1 MGFMCTFVKTLQNY
15 YDMITRMRRR
25 LFFAIMMMVTTLTA
39 MSAVYEPSLTS
50 DSEVCVF
57 FEANGT
63 VNDTPK
69 IWVWAGNTD
78 GRDYVGTNWPGAAM
92 TYMGDTQSGNKI
104 YKWTYTG
111 SLAMPTGLIFTWNNQ
126 GGRVDLSYTY
136 HGYYVMGQL
145 TKVIGAGESTFVPN
159 HHVIYE
165 LDLYNFT
172 SQGTLAAAQ
181 QRLDYLKDLGVD
193 VVWLMPIHPRGI
205 LGRIG
210 TLGSPYA
217 PRDYYAVNSDFG
229 TLADLQAFV
238 AAAHSRGMQ
247 VWLDWVANHTA
258 KDNVW
263 ITEHRDYY
271 NSTLTSPNGY
281 GDVYQLDYSKEVTQV
296 AMIEA
301 MEYWIDQADIDGFR
315 CDYISSP
322 TIPTAFWTRAIT
334 ALKEY
339 KPGKTITM
347 LGEGDMANSVPRLL
361 VCGWDYDYA
370 WGFQSALVNN
380 KNNPAGVL
388 AQCKNLVGD
397 LRFTDISRMVY
408 LTNHDQNYNS
418 SMNTQYGNNAYAFT
432 VLTFTL
438 YGMPMLYNGQETGY
452 LMSRKLDY
460 FNRTPINW
468 NSVDNK
474 MLNTVKALTALKH
487 SCDALID
494 NGDRASEVTFLSTGN
509 NNLVAYTRHHNDQT
523 ALIVLNL
530 GSSTVNSV
538 VTGLEAGEWK
548 LAIDVDNIADGL
560 TAIPV
565 TLNSTQSITLPAGGY
580 KVYYKGEPTPEWQN
594 GDIDHDHEIS
604 INDVSM
610 LISFLL
616 SRTPV
621 EPELLMRGDI
631 DHDGEVSIN
640 DVTALIDILLRG
652 H

>member
-1 MGFMCTFVKTLQNY
+1 MQTKV
-15 YDMITRMRRR
+15 RR
-25 LFFAIMMMVTTLTA
+25 FFSFSILMMVALVSLA
-39 MSAVYEPSLTS
+39 AVYEPTLTS

-63 VNDTPK
+63 VTDAPK
-69 IWVWAGNTD
+69 VWVWAGNTD
-78 GRDYVGTNWPGAAM
+78 GRNYVGTEWPGAAM
-92 TYMGDTQSGNKI
+92 TYMGDTQTGNKI

-111 SLAMPTGLIFTWNNQ
+111 TLAMPTGLIFTWNNQ
-126 GGRVDLSYTY
+126 GGRVDGSFTN
-136 HGYYVMGQL
+136 HGYYVMGEL
-145 TKVIGAGESTFVPN
+145 TKIVGAGESTFVPN
-159 HHVIYE
+159 QNVIYE

-193 VVWLMPIHPRGI
+193 IIWLMPIHPRGI
-205 LGRIG
+205 QGRIG
-210 TLGSPYA
+210 SLGSPYA
-217 PRDYYAVNSDFG
+217 PRDYHAVNSDFG
-229 TLADLQAFV
+229 TIADLKAFV
-238 AAAHSRGMQ
+238 TAAHQRGMQ

-263 ITEHRDYY
+263 ITQHRDYY

-281 GDVYQLDYSKEVTQV
+281 GDVYQLDYSKEATQL

-301 MEYWIDQADIDGFR
+301 MQYWIDQVDIDGYR
-315 CDYISSP
+315 CDYISSN
-322 TIPTAFWTRAIT
+322 TIPTSFWTRAIK

-370 WGFQSALVNN
+370 WGFQSGLVNN
-380 KNNPAGVL
+380 KNNPTGVL
-388 AQCKNLVGD
+388 NQCKNLVKD
-397 LRFTDISRMVY
+397 LRFVDISRMVY

-418 SMNTQYGNNAYAFT
+418 SMTTQYGNNAYAFT

-494 NGDRASEVTFLSTGN
+494 NGDRAAEVTFLNTGN
-509 NNLVAYTRHHNDQT
+509 NNVMAYTRHHNEQT
-523 ALIVLNL
+523 ALVVLNL
-530 GSSTVNSV
+530 GTSSVSTVVS
-538 VTGLEAGEWK
+538 GLEAGSWK
-548 LAIDVDNIADGL
+548 RAIDVSNIDQGL
-560 TAIPV
+560 TDIPV
-565 TLNSTQSITLPAGGY
+565 TLNSTQSFTIPAGGY
-580 KVYYKGEPTPEWQN
+580 QVYVKGEPQSDYIP
-594 GDIDHDHEIS
+594 GDV
-604 INDVSM
+604 NN
-610 LISFLL
+610 
-616 SRTPV
+616 
-621 EPELLMRGDI
+621 
-631 DHDGEVSIN
+631 DGEVSVA
-640 DVTALIDILLRG
+640 DVTRIIDIITGDEADDATLKRADVNQDNEITVADVIRVIDIIIGLA
-652 H
+652 

>member
-1 MGFMCTFVKTLQNY
+1 
-15 YDMITRMRRR
+15 MRRLISLSILMMAA
-25 LFFAIMMMVTTLTA
+25 LFAVA
-39 MSAVYEPSLTS
+39 AVYEPTLTS

-57 FEANGT
+57 FEADGT
-63 VNDTPK
+63 VTSGPN

-78 GRDYVGTNWPGAAM
+78 GRSYVGTDWPGPMM
-92 TYMGDTQSGNKI
+92 TYMGDSQSGKKI

-111 SLAMPTGLIFTWNNQ
+111 SLTMPTGLIFTWNNQ
-126 GGRVDLSYTY
+126 NGRVDGSFTN

-145 TKVIGAGESTFVPN
+145 TKIIGAGPCTFVPN
-159 HHVIYE
+159 RNVIYE

-181 QRLDYLKDLGVD
+181 QRLDYLKDLGID
-193 VVWLMPIHPRGI
+193 IIWLMPIHPRGI
-205 LGRIG
+205 QGRIG
-210 TLGSPYA
+210 SLGSPYA
-217 PRDYYAVNSDFG
+217 PRDYHAVNSDFG

-238 AAAHSRGMQ
+238 TAAHQRGMQ

-263 ITEHRDYY
+263 ITQHRDYY

-281 GDVYQLDYSKEVTQV
+281 GDVYQLDYSKEATQL

-301 MEYWIDQADIDGFR
+301 MEYWIDAADIDGFR
-315 CDYISSP
+315 CDYISSN
-322 TIPTAFWTRAIT
+322 TIPTSFWTRAIK

-347 LGEGDMANSVPRLL
+347 LGEGDMANSVSRLL

-380 KNNPAGVL
+380 KSNPAGVL
-388 AQCKNLVGD
+388 NQCRNLVGD

-408 LTNHDQNYNS
+408 LTNHDQNYSNS
-418 SMNTQYGNNAYAFT
+418 MTSQYGNNAYAFT

-468 NSVDNK
+468 NTVDNK

-494 NGDRASEVTFLSTGN
+494 NGDRASEVTFHTTGN
-509 NNLVAYTRHHNDQT
+509 SNVIAYTRHHNDQT
-523 ALIVLNL
+523 ALVVLNL
-530 GSSTVNSV
+530 GTSTINTV
-538 VTGLEAGEWK
+538 VTGLEPGQWK
-548 LAIDVDNIADGL
+548 LAIDVDNISAGL
-560 TAIPV
+560 TATPV
-565 TLNSTQSITLPAGGY
+565 TFSSTQSFTLPAGGY
-580 KVYYKGEPTPEWQN
+580 KVYYNGEPASSQLIGDVN
-594 GDIDHDHEIS
+594 G
-604 INDVSM
+604 
-610 LISFLL
+610 
-616 SRTPV
+616 
-621 EPELLMRGDI
+621 
-631 DHDGEVSIN
+631 DGEVNIG
-640 DVTALIDILLRG
+640 DVTMLINEILNQTPDSVYDPKADVNGDREVNIGDVTYLIAIILVS
-652 H
+652 

>member
-1 MGFMCTFVKTLQNY
+1 MTTKILRLLTLFVILISSQ
-15 YDMITRMRRR
+15 
-25 LFFAIMMMVTTLTA
+25 FVQAAI
-39 MSAVYEPSLTS
+39 YEPTIAG

-57 FEANGT
+57 FEADGT
-63 VNDTPK
+63 VTDSPK

-78 GRDYVGTNWPGAAM
+78 GRTYVGADWPGPAM
-92 TYMGDTQSGNKI
+92 TYMGDSQSGKKI

-111 SLAMPTGLIFTWNNQ
+111 TLTMPTGLIFTWNNQ
-126 GGRVDLSYTY
+126 NGRVDGSFTN

-145 TKVIGAGESTFVPN
+145 SKIIGAGPSTFVPN
-159 HHVIYE
+159 QNVIYE

-181 QRLDYLKDLGVD
+181 QRLDYLKDLGID
-193 VVWLMPIHPRGI
+193 IVWLMPIHPRGVQ
-205 LGRIG
+205 GRIG
-210 TLGSPYA
+210 SLGSPYA
-217 PRDYYAVNSDFG
+217 PRDYHAVNSDFG
-229 TLADLQAFV
+229 TIADLKAFV
-238 AAAHSRGMQ
+238 AAAHQRGMQ

-263 ITEHRDYY
+263 ITQHREYY

-281 GDVYQLDYSKEVTQV
+281 GDVYQLDYSKEATQL

-315 CDYISSP
+315 CDYISSN
-322 TIPTAFWTRAIT
+322 TIPTSFWTRAIK

-339 KPGKTITM
+339 KPGKTIYM
-347 LGEGDMANSVPRLL
+347 LGEGDMANSVQRLL

-380 KNNPAGVL
+380 KSNPAGVL
-388 AQCKNLVGD
+388 SQCRNLVGD
-397 LRFTDISRMVY
+397 LRFIDISRMVY

-418 SMNTQYGNNAYAFT
+418 SMTTQYGNNAYAFT

-494 NGDRASEVTFLSTGN
+494 NGDRASEVTFLTTGN
-509 NNLVAYTRHHNDQT
+509 NNLIAYTRHHNAQT
-523 ALIVLNL
+523 ALVLLNL
-530 GSSTVNSV
+530 GTSAVNTVVS
-538 VTGLEAGEWK
+538 GLEAGEWK
-548 LAIDVDNIADGL
+548 LAIDVENISAEL
-560 TAIPV
+560 TATPV
-565 TLNSTQSITLPAGGY
+565 NFNASQSFSVPAGGY
-580 KVYYKGEPTPEWQN
+580 KVYYKGEPASHTLIGDVN
-594 GDIDHDHEIS
+594 G
-604 INDVSM
+604 
-610 LISFLL
+610 
-616 SRTPV
+616 
-621 EPELLMRGDI
+621 
-631 DHDGEVSIN
+631 DGEVNIGDVTALISIILSATPESAYEPDADVN
-640 DVTALIDILLRG
+640 GDGEINIGDVTALIDFILRS
-652 H
+652 

>member
-1 MGFMCTFVKTLQNY
+1 
-15 YDMITRMRRR
+15 MIVA
-25 LFFAIMMMVTTLTA
+25 LHAV
-39 MSAVYEPSLTS
+39 SAVYEPTLAS

-63 VNDTPK
+63 VTDTPK
-69 IWVWAGNTD
+69 IWVWEGNTD
-78 GRDYVGTNWPGAAM
+78 GREYVGTAWPGAAM

-111 SLAMPTGLIFTWNNQ
+111 TLALPSGLIFTWNNQ
-126 GGRVDLSYTY
+126 GGRVDGSFTN

-159 HHVIYE
+159 QNVIYE

-181 QRLDYLKDLGVD
+181 QRLDYLKDLGID
-193 VVWLMPIHPRGI
+193 IIWLMPIHPRGV

-210 TLGSPYA
+210 SLGSPYA
-217 PRDYYAVNSDFG
+217 PRDYHAVNSDFG

-238 AAAHSRGMQ
+238 AAAHQRGMQ

-263 ITEHRDYY
+263 ITQHRDYY

-281 GDVYQLDYSKEVTQV
+281 GDVYQLDYSKDATQV

-315 CDYISSP
+315 CDYISSN
-322 TIPTAFWTRAIT
+322 TIPTAFWTRAIK

-347 LGEGDMANSVPRLL
+347 LGEGDMANSVSRLL

-370 WGFQSALVNN
+370 WGFQSSLVNN
-380 KNNPAGVL
+380 KNNPNGVL
-388 AQCKNLVGD
+388 NQCRNLVGD
-397 LRFTDISRMVY
+397 LRFINTSRMVY
-408 LTNHDQNYNS
+408 LTNHDQNYNTT
-418 SMNTQYGNNAYAFT
+418 MNSQYGNNVYAFT

-438 YGMPMLYNGQETGY
+438 YGMPMLYNGQETGN

-494 NGDRASEVTFLSTGN
+494 NGDRAAEVTFLTTGN
-509 NNLVAYTRHHNDQT
+509 NNLVAYTRHHNSQT
-523 ALIVLNL
+523 ALVLLNL
-530 GSSTVNSV
+530 GTSAVNTTVS
-538 VTGLEAGEWK
+538 GLEAGEWK
-548 LAIDVDNIADGL
+548 RAIDVNNIADGL

-565 TLNSTQSITLPAGGY
+565 TLNATQSFTIPAGGFQ
-580 KVYYKGEPTPEWQN
+580 VYVKGEPESPFLN
-594 GDIDHDHEIS
+594 GDV
-604 INDVSM
+604 N
-610 LISFLL
+610 
-616 SRTPV
+616 
-621 EPELLMRGDI
+621 G
-631 DHDGEVSIN
+631 DGEVSIADVNVVIDILLGFVSSEPYEGRADVNN
-640 DVTALIDILLRG
+640 DKEISIADVNVLIDILLG
-652 H
+652 FI

>member
-1 MGFMCTFVKTLQNY
+1 MQTKV
-15 YDMITRMRRR
+15 RR
-25 LFFAIMMMVTTLTA
+25 LFSFSILMMVALVSLA
-39 MSAVYEPSLTS
+39 AVYEPTLTS

-63 VNDTPK
+63 VTDAPK
-69 IWVWAGNTD
+69 VWVWAGNTD
-78 GRDYVGTNWPGAAM
+78 GRNYVGTEWPGAAM
-92 TYMGDTQSGNKI
+92 TYMGDTQTGNKI

-111 SLAMPTGLIFTWNNQ
+111 TLAMPTGLIFTWNNQ
-126 GGRVDLSYTY
+126 GGRVDGSFTN
-136 HGYYVMGQL
+136 HGYYVMGEL
-145 TKVIGAGESTFVPN
+145 TKIVGAGESTFVPN
-159 HHVIYE
+159 QNVIYE

-193 VVWLMPIHPRGI
+193 IIWLMPIHPRGI
-205 LGRIG
+205 QGRIG
-210 TLGSPYA
+210 SLGSPYA
-217 PRDYYAVNSDFG
+217 PRDYHAVNSDFG
-229 TLADLQAFV
+229 TIADLKAFV
-238 AAAHSRGMQ
+238 TAAHQRGMQ

-263 ITEHRDYY
+263 ITQHRDYY

-281 GDVYQLDYSKEVTQV
+281 GDVYQLDYSKEATQL

-301 MEYWIDQADIDGFR
+301 MQYWIDQVDIDGYR
-315 CDYISSP
+315 CDYISSN
-322 TIPTAFWTRAIT
+322 TIPTSFWTRAIK

-370 WGFQSALVNN
+370 WGFQSGLVNN
-380 KNNPAGVL
+380 KNNPTGVL
-388 AQCKNLVGD
+388 NQCKNLVKD
-397 LRFTDISRMVY
+397 LRFVDISRMVH

-418 SMNTQYGNNAYAFT
+418 SMRTQYGNNAYAFT

-474 MLNTVKALTALKH
+474 MFNTVKALTALKH

-494 NGDRASEVTFLSTGN
+494 NGDRAAEVTFLNTGN
-509 NNLVAYTRHHNDQT
+509 NNVMAYTRHHNEQT
-523 ALIVLNL
+523 ALVVLNL
-530 GSSTVNSV
+530 GTSSVSTVVS
-538 VTGLEAGEWK
+538 GLEAGSWK
-548 LAIDVDNIADGL
+548 RAIDVSNIDQGL
-560 TAIPV
+560 TDIPV
-565 TLNSTQSITLPAGGY
+565 TLNSTQSFTIPAGGY
-580 KVYYKGEPTPEWQN
+580 QVYVKGEPQSDYIP
-594 GDIDHDHEIS
+594 GDV
-604 INDVSM
+604 NN
-610 LISFLL
+610 
-616 SRTPV
+616 
-621 EPELLMRGDI
+621 
-631 DHDGEVSIN
+631 DGEVSVA
-640 DVTALIDILLRG
+640 DVTRIIDIITGDEADDATLKRADVNQDNEITVADVIRVIDIIIGLA
-652 H
+652 

>member
-1 MGFMCTFVKTLQNY
+1 MTK
-15 YDMITRMRRR
+15 MRR
-25 LFFAIMMMVTTLTA
+25 LIYVSIMMMVALCSTA
-39 MSAVYEPSLTS
+39 AVYEPALTS
-50 DSEVCVF
+50 DDEVCVF

-63 VNDTPK
+63 VTDAPC
-69 IWVWAGNTD
+69 IWVWEGRTD
-78 GRDYVGTNWPGAAM
+78 GRDYVGTDWPGPAM

-111 SLAMPTGLIFTWNNQ
+111 TLAMPTGLIFTWNNQ
-126 GGRVDLSYTY
+126 GGRVDGTFTN

-145 TKVIGAGESTFVPN
+145 TRIIGAGESTFVPN
-159 HHVIYE
+159 QNVIYE

-181 QRLDYLKDLGVD
+181 QRLDYLKDLGID
-193 VVWLMPIHPRGI
+193 IIWLMPIHPRGVQ
-205 LGRIG
+205 GRIG
-210 TLGSPYA
+210 SLGSPYA
-217 PRDYYAVNSDFG
+217 PRDYHAVNSDFG
-229 TLADLQAFV
+229 TIADLKAFV
-238 AAAHSRGMQ
+238 AAAHERGMQ

-263 ITEHRDYY
+263 ITQHRDFY

-281 GDVYQLDYSKEVTQV
+281 GDVYQLDYSKEATQL

-301 MEYWIDQADIDGFR
+301 MQYWIDQVDIDGYR
-315 CDYISSP
+315 CDYISSN
-322 TIPTAFWTRAIT
+322 TIPTSFWTRAIK

-347 LGEGDMANSVPRLL
+347 LGEGDMANSVSRLL

-370 WGFQSALVNN
+370 WGFQSGLVNN
-380 KNNPAGVL
+380 KTNPTGVL
-388 AQCKNLVGD
+388 NQCRNLVGD
-397 LRFTDISRMVY
+397 LRFVDISRMVY

-418 SMNTQYGNNAYAFT
+418 SMTTQYGNNAYAFT

-468 NSVDNK
+468 NSVDSK

-494 NGDRASEVTFLSTGN
+494 NGDRASEVNFLTTGN
-509 NNLVAYTRHHNDQT
+509 NNVVAYTRHHNEQT

-530 GSSTVNSV
+530 GSSAVNTT

-548 LAIDVDNIADGL
+548 LAIDVDNIAAGL
-560 TAIPV
+560 TATPV
-565 TLNSTQSITLPAGGY
+565 NLNATQSFSIPAGGY
-580 KVYYKGEPTPEWQN
+580 KVYYKGEPAADWLPGDVN
-594 GDIDHDHEIS
+594 GDGEIN
-604 INDVSM
+604 IGDVSKIIDVI
-610 LISFLL
+610 LGYDNDS
-616 SRTPV
+616 
-621 EPELLMRGDI
+621 DI
-631 DHDGEVSIN
+631 FAKSDVNGDGEVNIG
-640 DVTALIDILLRG
+640 DVSRVIDIILG
-652 H
+652 I

>member
-1 MGFMCTFVKTLQNY
+1 MQTKV
-15 YDMITRMRRR
+15 RR
-25 LFFAIMMMVTTLTA
+25 LFSFSIMMMVALVSLA
-39 MSAVYEPSLTS
+39 AVYEPTLTS

-63 VNDTPK
+63 VTDAPK
-69 IWVWAGNTD
+69 VWVWAGNTD
-78 GRDYVGTNWPGAAM
+78 GRNYVGTEWPGAAM
-92 TYMGDTQSGNKI
+92 TYMGDTQTGNKI

-111 SLAMPTGLIFTWNNQ
+111 TLAMPTGLIFTWNNQ
-126 GGRVDLSYTY
+126 GGRVDGSFTN
-136 HGYYVMGQL
+136 HGYYVMGEL
-145 TKVIGAGESTFVPN
+145 TKIIGAGESTFVPN
-159 HHVIYE
+159 QNVIYE

-193 VVWLMPIHPRGI
+193 IIWLMPIHPRGI
-205 LGRIG
+205 QGRIG
-210 TLGSPYA
+210 SLGSPYA
-217 PRDYYAVNSDFG
+217 PRDYHAVNSDFG
-229 TLADLQAFV
+229 TIADLKAFV
-238 AAAHSRGMQ
+238 TAAHQRGMQ

-263 ITEHRDYY
+263 ITQHRDYY

-281 GDVYQLDYSKEVTQV
+281 GDVYQLDYSKEATQL

-301 MEYWIDQADIDGFR
+301 MQYWIDQVDIDGYR
-315 CDYISSP
+315 CDYISSN
-322 TIPTAFWTRAIT
+322 TIPTSFWTRAIK

-370 WGFQSALVNN
+370 WGFQSGLVNN
-380 KNNPAGVL
+380 KNNPTGVL
-388 AQCKNLVGD
+388 NQCKNLVKD
-397 LRFTDISRMVY
+397 LRFVDISRMVY

-418 SMNTQYGNNAYAFT
+418 SMTTQYGNNAYAFT

-494 NGDRASEVTFLSTGN
+494 NGDRAAEVTFLNTGN
-509 NNLVAYTRHHNDQT
+509 NNVMAYTRHHNEQT
-523 ALIVLNL
+523 ALVVLNL
-530 GSSTVNSV
+530 GTSSVSTVVS
-538 VTGLEAGEWK
+538 GLEAGSWK
-548 LAIDVDNIADGL
+548 RAIDVSNIDQGL
-560 TAIPV
+560 TDIPV
-565 TLNSTQSITLPAGGY
+565 TLNSTQSFTIPAGGY
-580 KVYYKGEPTPEWQN
+580 QVYVKGEPQSDYIP
-594 GDIDHDHEIS
+594 GDV
-604 INDVSM
+604 NN
-610 LISFLL
+610 
-616 SRTPV
+616 
-621 EPELLMRGDI
+621 
-631 DHDGEVSIN
+631 DGEVSVA
-640 DVTALIDILLRG
+640 DVTRIIDIITGDEADDATLKRADVNQDNEITVADVIRVIDIIIGLA
-652 H
+652 

>member
-1 MGFMCTFVKTLQNY
+1 MTTKILRLLTLFVILISSQ
-15 YDMITRMRRR
+15 
-25 LFFAIMMMVTTLTA
+25 FVQAAI
-39 MSAVYEPSLTS
+39 YEPTIAG

-57 FEANGT
+57 FEADGT
-63 VNDTPK
+63 VTDSPK

-78 GRDYVGTNWPGAAM
+78 GRTYVGADWPGPAM
-92 TYMGDTQSGNKI
+92 TYMGDSQSGKKI

-111 SLAMPTGLIFTWNNQ
+111 TLTMPTGLIFTWNNQ
-126 GGRVDLSYTY
+126 NGRVDGSFTN

-145 TKVIGAGESTFVPN
+145 TKIIGAGPSTFVPN
-159 HHVIYE
+159 QNVIYE

-181 QRLDYLKDLGVD
+181 QRLDYLKDLGID
-193 VVWLMPIHPRGI
+193 IVWLMPIHPRGVQ
-205 LGRIG
+205 GRIG
-210 TLGSPYA
+210 SLGSPYA
-217 PRDYYAVNSDFG
+217 PRDYHAVNSDFG
-229 TLADLQAFV
+229 TIADLKAFV
-238 AAAHSRGMQ
+238 AAAHQRGMQ

-263 ITEHRDYY
+263 ITQHREYY

-281 GDVYQLDYSKEVTQV
+281 GDVYQLDYSKEATQL

-315 CDYISSP
+315 CDYISSN
-322 TIPTAFWTRAIT
+322 TIPTSFWTRAIK

-339 KPGKTITM
+339 KPGKTIYM
-347 LGEGDMANSVPRLL
+347 LGEGDMANSVQRLL

-380 KNNPAGVL
+380 KSNPAGVL
-388 AQCKNLVGD
+388 SQCRNLVGD

-418 SMNTQYGNNAYAFT
+418 SMTNQYGNNAYAFT

-487 SCDALID
+487 SCDAFID
-494 NGDRASEVTFLSTGN
+494 NGDRASEVTFLTTGN
-509 NNLVAYTRHHNDQT
+509 NNLIAYTRHHNAQT
-523 ALIVLNL
+523 ALVLLNL
-530 GSSTVNSV
+530 GTSAVNTVVS
-538 VTGLEAGEWK
+538 GLEAGEWK
-548 LAIDVDNIADGL
+548 LAIDVENISAGL
-560 TAIPV
+560 TATPV
-565 TLNSTQSITLPAGGY
+565 NFNASQSFSVPAGGY
-580 KVYYKGEPTPEWQN
+580 KVYYKGEPASHTLIGDVN
-594 GDIDHDHEIS
+594 G
-604 INDVSM
+604 
-610 LISFLL
+610 
-616 SRTPV
+616 
-621 EPELLMRGDI
+621 
-631 DHDGEVSIN
+631 DGEVNIGDVTALISIILSATPESAYEPDADVN
-640 DVTALIDILLRG
+640 GDGEINIGDVTALIDIILRS
-652 H
+652 

>member
-1 MGFMCTFVKTLQNY
+1 
-15 YDMITRMRRR
+15 MRRLISLSILMMAA
-25 LFFAIMMMVTTLTA
+25 LFAVA
-39 MSAVYEPSLTS
+39 AVYEPTLTS

-57 FEANGT
+57 FEADGT
-63 VNDTPK
+63 VTSGPN

-78 GRDYVGTNWPGAAM
+78 GRSYVGTDWPGPTM
-92 TYMGDTQSGNKI
+92 TYMGDSQSGKKI

-111 SLAMPTGLIFTWNNQ
+111 SLTMPTGLIFTWNNQ
-126 GGRVDLSYTY
+126 NGRVDGSFTN

-145 TKVIGAGESTFVPN
+145 TKIIGAGPCTFVPN
-159 HHVIYE
+159 RNVIYE

-181 QRLDYLKDLGVD
+181 QRLDYLKDLGID
-193 VVWLMPIHPRGI
+193 IIWLMPIHPRGI
-205 LGRIG
+205 QGRIG
-210 TLGSPYA
+210 SLGSPYA
-217 PRDYYAVNSDFG
+217 PRDYHAVNSDFG

-238 AAAHSRGMQ
+238 TAAHQRGMQ

-263 ITEHRDYY
+263 ITQHRDYY

-281 GDVYQLDYSKEVTQV
+281 GDVYQLDYSKEATQL

-301 MEYWIDQADIDGFR
+301 MEYWIDAADIDGFR
-315 CDYISSP
+315 CDYISSN
-322 TIPTAFWTRAIT
+322 TIPTSFWTRAIK

-347 LGEGDMANSVPRLL
+347 LGEGDMANSVSRLL

-380 KNNPAGVL
+380 KSNPAGVL
-388 AQCKNLVGD
+388 NQCRNLVGD

-408 LTNHDQNYNS
+408 LTNHDQNYSNS
-418 SMNTQYGNNAYAFT
+418 MTSQYGNNAYAFT

-468 NSVDNK
+468 NTVDNK

-494 NGDRASEVTFLSTGN
+494 NGDRASEVTFHTTGN
-509 NNLVAYTRHHNDQT
+509 SNVIAYTRHHNNQT
-523 ALIVLNL
+523 ALVVLNL
-530 GSSTVNSV
+530 GTSTINTV
-538 VTGLEAGEWK
+538 VTGLEPGQWK
-548 LAIDVDNIADGL
+548 LAIDVDNISAGL
-560 TAIPV
+560 TATPV
-565 TLNSTQSITLPAGGY
+565 TFSSTQSFTLPAGGY
-580 KVYYKGEPTPEWQN
+580 KVYYNGEPASSQLIGDVN
-594 GDIDHDHEIS
+594 G
-604 INDVSM
+604 
-610 LISFLL
+610 
-616 SRTPV
+616 
-621 EPELLMRGDI
+621 
-631 DHDGEVSIN
+631 DGEVNIG
-640 DVTALIDILLRG
+640 DVTMLINEILNQTPDSVYDPKADVNGDREVNIGDVTYLIAIILVS
-652 H
+652 

>member
-1 MGFMCTFVKTLQNY
+1 
-15 YDMITRMRRR
+15 MIVA
-25 LFFAIMMMVTTLTA
+25 LHAL
-39 MSAVYEPSLTS
+39 SAVYEPTLAS

-63 VNDTPK
+63 VTDTPK
-69 IWVWAGNTD
+69 IWVWEGNTD
-78 GRDYVGTNWPGAAM
+78 GREYVGTAWPGAAM

-111 SLAMPTGLIFTWNNQ
+111 TLALPSGLIFTWNNQ
-126 GGRVDLSYTY
+126 GGRVDGSFTN

-159 HHVIYE
+159 QNVIYE

-181 QRLDYLKDLGVD
+181 QRLDYLKDLGID
-193 VVWLMPIHPRGI
+193 IIWLMPIHPRGV

-210 TLGSPYA
+210 SLGSPYA
-217 PRDYYAVNSDFG
+217 PRDYHAVNSDFG
-229 TLADLQAFV
+229 TMADLQAFV
-238 AAAHSRGMQ
+238 AAAHQRGMQ

-263 ITEHRDYY
+263 ITQHRDYY

-281 GDVYQLDYSKEVTQV
+281 GDVYQLDYSKEATQV

-315 CDYISSP
+315 CDYISSN
-322 TIPTAFWTRAIT
+322 TIPTAFWTRAVK

-347 LGEGDMANSVPRLL
+347 LGEGDMANSVSRLL

-370 WGFQSALVNN
+370 WGFQSSLVNN
-380 KNNPAGVL
+380 KNNPNGVL
-388 AQCKNLVGD
+388 NQCRNLVGD
-397 LRFTDISRMVY
+397 LRFINTSRMVY
-408 LTNHDQNYNS
+408 LTNHDQNYNTT
-418 SMNTQYGNNAYAFT
+418 MNSQYGNNVYAFT

-494 NGDRASEVTFLSTGN
+494 NGDRAAEVTFLTTGN
-509 NNLVAYTRHHNDQT
+509 NNLVAYTRHHNSQT
-523 ALIVLNL
+523 ALVLLNL
-530 GSSTVNSV
+530 GTSAVNTTVS
-538 VTGLEAGEWK
+538 GLEAGEWK
-548 LAIDVDNIADGL
+548 RAIDVNSIADGL

-565 TLNSTQSITLPAGGY
+565 TLNATQSFTIPAGGFQ
-580 KVYYKGEPTPEWQN
+580 VYVKGEPESPFLN
-594 GDIDHDHEIS
+594 GDV
-604 INDVSM
+604 N
-610 LISFLL
+610 
-616 SRTPV
+616 
-621 EPELLMRGDI
+621 G
-631 DHDGEVSIN
+631 DGEVSIADVNVVIDILLGFTSSEPYEGRADVNN
-640 DVTALIDILLRG
+640 DKEISIADVNVLIDILLG
-652 H
+652 FI

>member
-1 MGFMCTFVKTLQNY
+1 MTTKILRLLTLFVLLISSQ
-15 YDMITRMRRR
+15 
-25 LFFAIMMMVTTLTA
+25 FVQA
-39 MSAVYEPSLTS
+39 AVYEPTIAG

-57 FEANGT
+57 FEADAT
-63 VNDTPK
+63 VTDSPK

-78 GRDYVGTNWPGAAM
+78 GRTYVGTDWPGPAM
-92 TYMGDTQSGNKI
+92 TYMGDTQSGKKI

-111 SLAMPTGLIFTWNNQ
+111 TLTMPTGLIFTWNNQ
-126 GGRVDLSYTY
+126 GGRVDGSFTH

-145 TKVIGAGESTFVPN
+145 TKIIGAGPSTFVPN
-159 HHVIYE
+159 QNVIYE

-181 QRLDYLKDLGVD
+181 QRLDYLKNLGID
-193 VVWLMPIHPRGI
+193 IVWLMPIHPRGVQ
-205 LGRIG
+205 GRIG
-210 TLGSPYA
+210 SLGSPYA
-217 PRDYYAVNSDFG
+217 PRDYHAVNSDFG
-229 TLADLQAFV
+229 TIADLKAFV
-238 AAAHSRGMQ
+238 AAAHQRGMQ

-263 ITEHRDYY
+263 ITQHREYY

-281 GDVYQLDYSKEVTQV
+281 GDVYQLDYSKEATQL

-301 MEYWIDQADIDGFR
+301 MEYWIDQVDIDGFR
-315 CDYISSP
+315 CDYISSN
-322 TIPTAFWTRAIT
+322 TIPTSFWTRAIK

-339 KPGKTITM
+339 KPGKTIYM
-347 LGEGDMANSVPRLL
+347 LGEGDMANSVQRLL

-380 KNNPAGVL
+380 KSNPAGVL
-388 AQCKNLVGD
+388 NQCRNLVSD

-418 SMNTQYGNNAYAFT
+418 SMTTQYGNNAYAFT

-494 NGDRASEVTFLSTGN
+494 NGDRASEVTFLNTGN
-509 NNLVAYTRHHNDQT
+509 NNLIAYTRHHNAQT
-523 ALIVLNL
+523 ALVLLNL
-530 GSSTVNSV
+530 GTSAVNTVVS
-538 VTGLEAGEWK
+538 GLEAGEWK
-548 LAIDVDNIADGL
+548 LAIDVENISAGL
-560 TAIPV
+560 TATPV
-565 TLNSTQSITLPAGGY
+565 NFNASQSFSVPAGGY
-580 KVYYKGEPTPEWQN
+580 KVYYKGEPASHTLIGDVN
-594 GDIDHDHEIS
+594 G
-604 INDVSM
+604 
-610 LISFLL
+610 
-616 SRTPV
+616 
-621 EPELLMRGDI
+621 
-631 DHDGEVSIN
+631 DGEVNIGDVTALISIILSATPESDYELDADVN
-640 DVTALIDILLRG
+640 GDGEVNIGDVTALIDIILRS
-652 H
+652 

>member
-1 MGFMCTFVKTLQNY
+1 MTTKILRLLTLFVLLISSQ
-15 YDMITRMRRR
+15 
-25 LFFAIMMMVTTLTA
+25 FVQA
-39 MSAVYEPSLTS
+39 AVYEPTIAG

-57 FEANGT
+57 FEADAT
-63 VNDTPK
+63 VTDSPK

-78 GRDYVGTNWPGAAM
+78 GRTYVGTDWPGPAM
-92 TYMGDTQSGNKI
+92 TYMGDTQSGKKI
-104 YKWTYTG
+104 YKWAYTG
-111 SLAMPTGLIFTWNNQ
+111 TLTMPTGLIFTWNNQ
-126 GGRVDLSYTY
+126 GGRVDGSFTN

-145 TKVIGAGESTFVPN
+145 TKIIGAGPSTFVPN
-159 HHVIYE
+159 QNVIYE

-181 QRLDYLKDLGVD
+181 QKLDYLKDLGID
-193 VVWLMPIHPRGI
+193 IVWLMPIHPRGVQ
-205 LGRIG
+205 GRIG
-210 TLGSPYA
+210 SLGSPYA
-217 PRDYYAVNSDFG
+217 PRDYHAVNSDFG
-229 TLADLQAFV
+229 TIADLKAFV
-238 AAAHSRGMQ
+238 AAAHQRGMQ

-263 ITEHRDYY
+263 ITQHREYY

-281 GDVYQLDYSKEVTQV
+281 GDVYQLDYSKEATQL

-301 MEYWIDQADIDGFR
+301 MEYWIDQVDIDGFR
-315 CDYISSP
+315 CDYISSN
-322 TIPTAFWTRAIT
+322 TIPTSFWTRAIK

-339 KPGKTITM
+339 KPGKTIYM
-347 LGEGDMANSVPRLL
+347 LGEGDMANSVQRLL

-380 KNNPAGVL
+380 KSNPAGVL
-388 AQCKNLVGD
+388 NQCRNLVGD

-418 SMNTQYGNNAYAFT
+418 SMTTQYGNNAYAFT

-494 NGDRASEVTFLSTGN
+494 NGDRASEVTFLNTGN
-509 NNLVAYTRHHNDQT
+509 NNLIAYTRHHNAQT
-523 ALIVLNL
+523 ALVLLNL
-530 GSSTVNSV
+530 GTSAVNTVVS
-538 VTGLEAGEWK
+538 GLEAGEWK
-548 LAIDVDNIADGL
+548 LAIDVENISAGL
-560 TAIPV
+560 TATPV
-565 TLNSTQSITLPAGGY
+565 NFNASQSFSVPAGGY
-580 KVYYKGEPTPEWQN
+580 KVYYKGEPASHTLIGDVN
-594 GDIDHDHEIS
+594 G
-604 INDVSM
+604 
-610 LISFLL
+610 
-616 SRTPV
+616 
-621 EPELLMRGDI
+621 
-631 DHDGEVSIN
+631 DGEVNIGDVTALISIILSATPESVYEPDADVN
-640 DVTALIDILLRG
+640 GDGEVNIGDVTALIDIILRS
-652 H
+652 

>member
-1 MGFMCTFVKTLQNY
+1 MATKILRLVTLLVLL
-15 YDMITRMRRR
+15 T
-25 LFFAIMMMVTTLTA
+25 VTQLSWA
-39 MSAVYEPSLTS
+39 AVYEPAIAS

-57 FEANGT
+57 FEANSSVT
-63 VNDTPK
+63 DSPK
-69 IWVWAGNTD
+69 IWVWEGNTD
-78 GRDYVGTNWPGAAM
+78 GRDYVGTAWPGAAM

-126 GGRVDLSYTY
+126 GGRVDGSFTN

-145 TKVIGAGESTFVPN
+145 AKIIGAGPSTFVPN
-159 HHVIYE
+159 QHVIYQ

-172 SQGTLAAAQ
+172 SLGTLAAAQ

-193 VVWLMPIHPRGI
+193 IIWLMPIHPRGV

-210 TLGSPYA
+210 SLGSPYA
-217 PRDYYAVNSDFG
+217 PRDYHAVNPDFG

-238 AAAHSRGMQ
+238 AAAHQRGMQ

-263 ITEHRDYY
+263 ITQHRNYY

-281 GDVYQLDYSKEVTQV
+281 GDVYQLDYSKEETQL

-301 MEYWIDQADIDGFR
+301 MEYWIDQADIDGYR
-315 CDYISSP
+315 CDYISSN
-322 TIPTAFWTRAIT
+322 TIPTSFWTRAIT
-334 ALKEY
+334 ALKSH

-388 AQCKNLVGD
+388 SQCRNLVND
-397 LRFTDISRMVY
+397 LRFIDVSRMVY

-418 SMNTQYGNNAYAFT
+418 SMNTQYGSNVYAFT

-438 YGMPMLYNGQETGY
+438 YGMPLIYNGQETGY
-452 LMSRKLDY
+452 LINRKLDY

-468 NSVDNK
+468 NSVDSK
-474 MLNTVKALTALKH
+474 MQNTVKALTALKH

-494 NGDRASEVTFLSTGN
+494 NADRASEVQFMTTGN
-509 NNLVAYTRHHNDQT
+509 NNVVAYQRSHNAQKC
-523 ALIVLNL
+523 LVVLNL
-530 GSSTVNSV
+530 GTSS
-538 VTGLEAGEWK
+538 VTTNIWGLEPGEWK
-548 LAIDVDNIADGL
+548 LAIDVNNISAGL
-560 TAIPV
+560 TATPV
-565 TLNSTQSITLPAGGY
+565 NFSSTQSFTVPANGY
-580 KVYYKGEPTPEWQN
+580 MVYIKGEPAIQYLI
-594 GDIDHDHEIS
+594 GDVNNDGELS
-604 INDVSM
+604 IGDVTA
-610 LISFLL
+610 LVNVIL
-616 SRTPV
+616 SHG
-621 EPELLMRGDI
+621 GDS
-631 DHDGEVSIN
+631 DTRKRADVNNDGEVTIA
-640 DVTALIDILLRG
+640 DVTALINIILKG
-652 H
+652 GN

>member
-1 MGFMCTFVKTLQNY
+1 MTK
-15 YDMITRMRRR
+15 MRR
-25 LFFAIMMMVTTLTA
+25 FFYVTIMMMVALCSTA
-39 MSAVYEPSLTS
+39 AVYEPTLTS
-50 DSEVCVF
+50 DDEVCVF
-57 FEANGT
+57 FEANNSVT
-63 VNDTPK
+63 DAPC

-78 GRDYVGTNWPGAAM
+78 GRNYVGTEWPGAAM

-111 SLAMPTGLIFTWNNQ
+111 TLAMPTGLIFTWNNQ
-126 GGRVDLSYTY
+126 GGRVDGTFTN

-145 TKVIGAGESTFVPN
+145 NRIIGAGESTFVPN
-159 HHVIYE
+159 QHVIYE

-172 SQGTLAAAQ
+172 SQGTLVAAQ
-181 QRLDYLKDLGVD
+181 QRLDYLKDLGID
-193 VVWLMPIHPRGI
+193 IIWLMPIHPRGVQ
-205 LGRIG
+205 GRIG
-210 TLGSPYA
+210 SLGSPYA
-217 PRDYYAVNSDFG
+217 PRDYHAVNSDFG
-229 TLADLQAFV
+229 TIADLKAFV
-238 AAAHSRGMQ
+238 AAAHERGMQ

-263 ITEHRDYY
+263 ITQHRDYY

-281 GDVYQLDYSKEVTQV
+281 GDVYQLDYSKEATQL

-301 MEYWIDQADIDGFR
+301 MQYWIDQVDIDGYR
-315 CDYISSP
+315 CDYISSN
-322 TIPTAFWTRAIT
+322 TIPTSFWTRAIK

-347 LGEGDMANSVPRLL
+347 LGEGDMANSVSRLL

-370 WGFQSALVNN
+370 WGFQSSLVNN
-380 KNNPAGVL
+380 KNNPSGVL
-388 AQCKNLVGD
+388 NQCRNLVGD
-397 LRFTDISRMVY
+397 LRFIDISRMVY

-494 NGDRASEVTFLSTGN
+494 NGNRASEVNFLTTGN
-509 NNLVAYTRHHNDQT
+509 NNVIAYTRHHNEQT
-523 ALIVLNL
+523 ALVVLNL
-530 GSSTVNSV
+530 GTAAVNTV

-548 LAIDVDNIADGL
+548 LAIDVDNIAAGL
-560 TAIPV
+560 TATPV
-565 TLNSTQSITLPAGGY
+565 NLNSTQNFSIPAGGY
-580 KVYYKGEPTPEWQN
+580 KVYFKGAPAPQWQM
-594 GDIDHDHEIS
+594 GDV
-604 INDVSM
+604 NA
-610 LISFLL
+610 
-616 SRTPV
+616 
-621 EPELLMRGDI
+621 
-631 DHDGEVSIN
+631 DGEVNIA
-640 DVTALIDILLRG
+640 DVTRIIDLILGGQADAALLARADVNTDGEVNIADVTKVIDIILS
-652 H
+652 